1 MEHLKKNQKY
11 TVDVLKNEEKQKV
24 PTEVLMRDLQNM
36 KAFSVTQSAIQKEI
50 PSQVEQKRP
59 ITG

>member
-24 PTEVLMRDLQNM
+24 PTEVLMRDL
-36 KAFSVTQSAIQKEI
+36 
-50 PSQVEQKRP
+50 
-59 ITG
+59 